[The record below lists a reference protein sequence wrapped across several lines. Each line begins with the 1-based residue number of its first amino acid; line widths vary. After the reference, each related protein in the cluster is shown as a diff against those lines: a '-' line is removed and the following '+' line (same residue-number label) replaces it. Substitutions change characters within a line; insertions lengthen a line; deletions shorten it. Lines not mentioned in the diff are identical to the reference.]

1 MQLYILGNIM
11 CGVIAILSH
20 DFPVSPSI
28 LKKGIHAIYHRGPDS
43 NDYWISNTKK
53 VGLGH
58 VRLSIIDLKMGTQ
71 PLKSSNGRIWA
82 VVNGEL
88 YGHKEIRKKMQV
100 KGYKFYTNSDSEIII
115 ALYQAYGLK
124 LFTHLRGEFSFILW
138 DEDQQQLIAA
148 RDRFGI
154 KPLFYSQVK
163 NNFYFASEIKA
174 LIAMGIKPIWN
185 LETVIQLESETKP
198 VIETLFKDVRSI
210 TPGHF
215 VIIKHSRFN
224 EYSYWDL
231 RYIKQNSAINYHN
244 ELEYIEEFSSIFQ
257 ESVGLRL
264 RSDVPI
270 GCYLSGGL
278 DSCSILGTMAQIV
291 NKPIE
296 AFTLSF
302 TEDLDYN
309 EVKEAAEMALL
320 VGANHH
326 QIPINFQTIA
336 ENFFSAIWHNES
348 SIANTSPVAKF
359 ILSQHVQESGY
370 KVVLTG
376 EGADELFAGYAPF
389 HKELTDINVNQKQ
402 TNKLNAEQAWKMEKV
417 NSIYT
422 TSSHNL
428 PELSYV
434 KSKLGFLPYYFTS
447 FCSRINYFDT
457 LRSKQLATV
466 AASHIIG
473 KQLIDSLN
481 LNHLKGVCH
490 LNKVLYLWTKTMLP
504 NVLLTALGDRMEMS
518 HSVEA
523 RLPFLDHN
531 LAEYAAR
538 IPSHM
543 KIKGLNEKY
552 VVRESRKS
560 VLTKT
565 AYRRQKHP
573 FVAPPLIYYNNNP
586 MLNLMREVFN
596 SSLLA
601 DLPFYKQ
608 TSVINLLDNIEKI
621 PNEHKPGI
629 DMVLTHILSLCVIQ
643 NKFHMLL

>member
-1 MQLYILGNIM
+1 M
-11 CGVIAILSH
+11 CGIIGIFSP
-20 DFPVSPSI
+20 DFPISPGD
-28 LKKGIHAIYHRGPDS
+28 LKNGIHAIYHRGPDS
-43 NDYWISNTKK
+43 NDYWISNAKK

-58 VRLSIIDLKMGTQ
+58 ARLSIVDLRMGKQ

-82 VVNGEL
+82 VVNGEF
-88 YGHKEIRKKMQV
+88 YGHKEIRKKMRI

-115 ALYQAYGLK
+115 ALYQEYGIK
-124 LFTHLRGEFSFILW
+124 LFVHLIGEFSFILW

-154 KPLFYSQVK
+154 KHLFYSKVK

-174 LIAMGIKPIWN
+174 LIAMGIKPVWN

-198 VIETLFKDVRSI
+198 VTETLFKDVYSI
-210 TPGHF
+210 APGHF
-215 VIIKHSRFN
+215 SIIRNGNFN
-224 EYSYWDL
+224 EYCYWDL
-231 RYIKQNSAINYHN
+231 RYIKQNSSINYHS

-257 ESVGLRL
+257 EAVRLRL
-264 RSDVPI
+264 CSDVPI

-278 DSCSILGTMAQIV
+278 DSCSVLGTMAQIY
-291 NKPIE
+291 NKPID

-302 TEDLDYN
+302 TDDLAYN

-320 VGANHH
+320 VGAKHH

-348 SIANTSPVAKF
+348 TIANTSPVAKF
-359 ILSQHVQESGY
+359 ILSQRVQQSGY

-376 EGADELFAGYAPF
+376 EGADEMFAGYAPF
-389 HKELTDINVNQKQ
+389 YKELTDANGCQKQ
-402 TNKLNAEQAWKMEKV
+402 TNKFTAEQALEMEKV
-417 NSIYT
+417 NSIYKI
-422 TSSHNL
+422 SSHNL

-447 FCSRINYFDT
+447 FYSRVSYFET

-466 AASHIIG
+466 SANHIIG

-481 LNHLKGVCH
+481 LNHLKGVCQ

-518 HSVEA
+518 HSIEA

-531 LAEYAAR
+531 LAEFAAK
-538 IPSHM
+538 IPSYM
-543 KIKGLNEKY
+543 KIKDLNEKY
-552 VVRESRKS
+552 VIRESRKN
-560 VLTKT
+560 VLTRT
-565 AYRRQKHP
+565 VYRRRKHP
-573 FVAPPLIYYNNNP
+573 FVAPPLINYKNNP
-586 MLNLMREVFN
+586 MLNLMQEVFN

-608 TSVINLLDNIEKI
+608 TSVINLLANIEKI

>member
-1 MQLYILGNIM
+1 M
-11 CGVIAILSH
+11 CGIIAIFSP
-20 DFPVSPSI
+20 DSPVRSSE
-28 LKKGIHAIYHRGPDS
+28 LKNGINAIYHRGPDS
-43 NDYWISNTKK
+43 NDYWIANTKK
-53 VGLGH
+53 VGLAH
-58 VRLSIIDLKMGTQ
+58 ARLSIIDLRMGIQ

-88 YGHKEIRKKMQV
+88 YGHKEIRQKMHV

-115 ALYQAYGLK
+115 ALYQEYGIK
-124 LFTHLRGEFSFILW
+124 LFAHLTGEFSFILW

-154 KPLFYSQVK
+154 KPLFYSKVK

-174 LIAMGIKPIWN
+174 LIAMGIKPVWN
-185 LETVIQLESETKP
+185 LATVIQLESETKP
-198 VIETLFKDVRSI
+198 ATETLFKDVYSI

-215 VIIKHSRFN
+215 SIIKNGHFN
-224 EYSYWDL
+224 EYCYWDL
-231 RYIKQNSAINYHN
+231 RYIKQNSSIKYHN
-244 ELEYIEEFSSIFQ
+244 DLEYIEEFSSIFR
-257 ESVGLRL
+257 EAVRLRL
-264 RSDVPI
+264 CSDVPI

-278 DSCSILGTMAQIV
+278 DSCSILGTMAQIY
-291 NKPIE
+291 NNPID

-302 TEDLDYN
+302 TEDLAYN
-309 EVKEAAEMALL
+309 EVKEAAEMALF
-320 VGANHH
+320 VGAKHH

-336 ENFFSAIWHNES
+336 ENFFSAVWHNES

-359 ILSQHVQESGY
+359 ILSQRVQESGY

-376 EGADELFAGYAPF
+376 EGADEMFAGYAPF
-389 HKELTDINVNQKQ
+389 HKELIEDNGNQKQ
-402 TNKLNAEQAWKMEKV
+402 ANKFNADQAWERKKV
-417 NSIYT
+417 NSIYRI
-422 TSSHNL
+422 SSNNL

-447 FCSRINYFDT
+447 FCSRSSYFDS

-481 LNHLKGVCH
+481 LNHLTGVCQ
-490 LNKVLYLWTKTMLP
+490 LNKALYLWTKTMLP

-518 HSVEA
+518 HSIEA

-543 KIKGLNEKY
+543 KIKDLTEKY
-552 VVRESRKS
+552 VVRESCKN
-560 VLTKT
+560 VLPKT
-565 AYRRQKHP
+565 VYHRQKHP
-573 FVAPPLIYYNNNP
+573 FVAPPLINYKNNP

-601 DLPFYKQ
+601 ALPFYKK
-608 TSVINLLDNIEKI
+608 TSVINLLANIEKI

-643 NKFHMLL
+643 NKFRMLL